1 MFAPKGSIGLQGF
14 QGSQGNQ
21 GNQGNQGSLGDKGG
35 IKYQFSTST
44 TNSDPGQG
52 YLRFNH
58 PSDPSAVSEIYID
71 NLDVFGNNLNSIIGS
86 LFIYPV
92 VGGTYGSYIYIQ
104 ENGSGSII
112 YVYQVTNFPSSAGGY
127 WVVPVGLV
135 SGSLALPS
143 NNQNLNI
150 LVMPPAV
157 GYQGN
162 QGNIGYQGQN
172 GFSGSQ
178 GSAGAQG
185 QSGYQGS
192 SGGLQGSAG
201 AQGSQGSQGS
211 QGDKYAIL
219 PVVTSQGY
227 EEYVELICV
236 EMPEVRFEDIMVVK
250 VGGSGLDRDTILTF
264 LDDRFIQVC
273 EKDTIKVTS
282 AVGSSPVLVG
292 AYISKNSLV
301 VEAIGEDLKNKQVE
315 IVVRISGIRKGRL
328 NRRFA
333 KHTYQEMIS
342 NTRFWEKWKESAS
355 S

>member
-1 MFAPKGSIGLQGF
+1 
-14 QGSQGNQ
+14 
-21 GNQGNQGSLGDKGG
+21 
-35 IKYQFSTST
+35 
-44 TNSDPGQG
+44 
-52 YLRFNH
+52 LRFNH
-58 PSDPSAVSEIYID
+58 PSDPSAVSQIYID
-71 NLDVFGNNLNSIIGS
+71 NLDVFGNNLNSIIGN
-86 LFIYPV
+86 LF
-92 VGGTYGSYIYIQ
+92 VGGSYGAYIYIQ

-112 YVYQVTNFPSSAGGY
+112 YVYQVTNTASFAGGY
-127 WVVPVGLV
+127 WVIPVSLV
-135 SGSLALPS
+135 SGSGTLPS

-162 QGNIGYQGQN
+162 QGNIGYQGF
-172 GFSGSQ
+172 GFSGSP
-178 GSAGAQG
+178 GAQG
-185 QSGYQGS
+185 AQGGPGYQGS
-192 SGGLQGSAG
+192 SGGLQGPPG
-201 AQGSQGSQGS
+201 AQGAQGS

-236 EMPEVRFEDIMVVK
+236 EMPEVRFEDIVVVK

-264 LDDRFIQVC
+264 LDERFIQVC

-301 VEAIGEDLKNKQVE
+301 VEAVGEDLKNKVVE